1 MVLCKLVNKFI
12 DIFNERIFKRVEV
25 LVLWWFKDFFLGRG
39 GGIFSFLFKNWL
51 YFILLGIV
59 RFFMENLDEIY

>member
-39 GGIFSFLFKNWL
+39 GVFLVFYL
-51 YFILLGIV
+51 RIGYILFYWVL
-59 RFFMENLDEIY
+59 